1 VQKYGKI
8 AALIIAD
15 IAMFVLS
22 YFLSYMIRFEFDMHA
37 ASFER
42 YFPAFTKNIAFL
54 LLIKLAT
61 YFALGMYRSLWR
73 YASAGDLLKIVR
85 ASFIASLLA
94 IAFLILI
101 QQNPAMPRSIYVLS
115 FVFDTAF
122 TGAIRFGV
130 RYFRGGGRRG
140 LSDVFARRRE
150 GAIVPHRIMVVGAGE
165 AGAALIRE
173 LRNDR
178 QQPRIIE
185 AAIDDDAVKH
195 GQQILGVKIVGGR
208 ADIPYMARK
217 FDIDEIIIAIPS
229 ATRKEI
235 SAIVAEANKTKC
247 KVRTLPSMKDLIDGK
262 VSVQALRDVN
272 IEDLLGRDP
281 VTLDLN
287 EISGYLEGRIVLIT
301 GGGGSIGSELCRQI
315 AAFGPRR
322 LVALDIYENTVFELA
337 GELQVRY
344 PNLDFE
350 PVIASITDEVR
361 MKQVFEKYKPHVV
374 FHAAAHKHVPLMES
388 NPAEAVENNVLGTKI
403 LVDLAQLYA
412 VEKFVMISTDKAV
425 NPSNV
430 MGATKRLAEMIVQY
444 RSRRSSTVFA
454 VVRFGNVLG
463 SNGSVIPIFQRQI
476 EMGGPLTVTDKD
488 ITRYFMTIPEAVQL
502 VIQSGAMAEGGE
514 IFILDM
520 GEPVRILDLAENLV
534 KLSGL
539 IPYEDIDITI
549 TRLRPGEKLHEELSY
564 KNEFLKRTRH
574 EKIYLGGATEPSPLL
589 YDALLQGH
597 GRLEEIIRGGVAN
610 MTDKQVKA
618 WLSAFLPAYKE
629 DQHA

>member
-1 VQKYGKI
+1 MQKYGKI